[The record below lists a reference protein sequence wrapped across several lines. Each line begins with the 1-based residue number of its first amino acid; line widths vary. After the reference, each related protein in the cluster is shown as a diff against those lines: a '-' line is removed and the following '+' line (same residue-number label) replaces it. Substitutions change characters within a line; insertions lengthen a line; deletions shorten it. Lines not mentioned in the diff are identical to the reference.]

1 MALTVS
7 AGSRFTGPSTPA
19 LIRGAGLC
27 AALGIGLSLTE
38 YGDYGKWITV
48 VGVVLLIVGLH
59 RFGRSGPD
67 ETIVF
72 ELAAPRKRKRKKKP
86 AESAAS
92 QAPESDGDG

>member
-7 AGSRFTGPSTPA
+7 ARARFTGPSTPA

-27 AALGIGLSLTE
+27 AALGICLSLTE

-48 VGVVLLIVGLH
+48 LGVVLLIVGLH

-72 ELAAPRKRKRKKKP
+72 ELAPPRKKKKKKKP
-86 AESAAS
+86 AEAEASAA
-92 QAPESDGDG
+92 PEPDGES